1 MSTQLNKTDNTGTL
15 HTLPHV
21 DGLTVGIVCAEWN
34 DQITGALLQ
43 GALDLFEQEG
53 YEDITVARVPGTVEL
68 TYGAAQMARTG
79 RYDAVI
85 MIVAS
90 FVAARRTST
99 TCVTTPLRAVPT
111 STPHRTCPSS
121 SASSRPTTS
130 SRHWTALAVP
140 CATRVPKPPKPPSRW
155 PTSPAPSASLPQ
167 QHQIQLF
174 QQLNN
179 LKYLRASSPLP
190 ITRMPTNRP

>member
-1 MSTQLNKTDNTGTL
+1 MSTQLNKTDNAGTL

-85 MIVAS
+85 MIG
-90 FVAARRTST
+90 
-99 TCVTTPLRAVPT
+99 CVIRGG
-111 STPHRTCPSS
+111 TPHFDYVCDNATQGCAYLNATQDVPIIFCVLTTDDLQQALDRAGGALCNKGTESAEAAIKMAHFART
-121 SASSRPTTS
+121 
-130 SRHWTALAVP
+130 
-140 CATRVPKPPKPPSRW
+140 
-155 PTSPAPSASLPQ
+155 
-167 QHQIQLF
+167 
-174 QQLNN
+174 
-179 LKYLRASSPLP
+179 LR
-190 ITRMPTNRP
+190 

>member
-1 MSTQLNKTDNTGTL
+1 MSTQLNQNDNAGTL

-43 GALDLFEQEG
+43 GALDLFEREG

-85 MIVAS
+85 MIG
-90 FVAARRTST
+90 
-99 TCVTTPLRAVPT
+99 CVIRGG
-111 STPHRTCPSS
+111 TPHFDYVCDNATQDVPIIFCVL
-121 SASSRPTTS
+121 TTDDLQQ
-130 SRHWTALAVP
+130 ALDRAGGAL
-140 CATRVPKPPKPPSRW
+140 CNKGTEAAEAAIKMAHFAR
-155 PTSPAPSASLPQ
+155 SL
-167 QHQIQLF
+167 
-174 QQLNN
+174 
-179 LKYLRASSPLP
+179 R
-190 ITRMPTNRP
+190 